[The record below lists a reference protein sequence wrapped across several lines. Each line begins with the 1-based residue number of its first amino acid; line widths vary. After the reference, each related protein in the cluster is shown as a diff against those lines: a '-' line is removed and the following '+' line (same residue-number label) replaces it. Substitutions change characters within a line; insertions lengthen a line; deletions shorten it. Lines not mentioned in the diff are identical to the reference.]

1 MALITRFVVIRR
13 YGGCTLPRQR
23 SLTLTDH
30 ELRLMN
36 ALWDREEATVADVVY
51 SLEPPPL
58 AYTTV
63 LSTLRTLE
71 DKGFVTHSKSG
82 RAFVYRPV
90 VKRSDAA
97 SSLLDTLL
105 DRFFGSSP
113 GVLAMALLEDRRLS
127 KKDLARLQRVIDG
140 KKGTQ

>member
-1 MALITRFVVIRR
+1 
-13 YGGCTLPRQR
+13 
-23 SLTLTDH
+23 
-30 ELRLMN
+30 MN
-36 ALWDREEATVADVVY
+36 ALWDREEATVADVVD

-113 GVLAMALLEDRRLS
+113 GVLAMALLEDKRLS

>member
-1 MALITRFVVIRR
+1 M
-13 YGGCTLPRQR
+13 PRGR

-36 ALWDREEATVADVVY
+36 VLWDREEATVADVVD

-71 DKGFVTHSKSG
+71 EKGFVAHSKSS
-82 RAFVYRPV
+82 RAFVYRPL
-90 VKRSDAA
+90 VKRSEAA
-97 SSLLDTLL
+97 GSLLDTLL
-105 DRFFGSSP
+105 DRFFGNSP
-113 GVLAMALLEDRRLS
+113 GVLAMTLLEDKRLS

-140 KKGTQ
+140 KKGAR